1 MKEVGLMKLK
11 ITKSEIVRIVIGG
24 LFMALGN
31 IVMELM
37 NQGDLNATIEEEV
50 NKQLEEK
57 LHSEEN
63 KNDEEE
69 V

>member
-1 MKEVGLMKLK
+1 MKLK
-11 ITKSEIVRIVIGG
+11 ITKSEIARIVVGG

>member
-1 MKEVGLMKLK
+1 MKLK
-11 ITKSEIVRIVIGG
+11 ITRSEIARIIISG
-24 LFMALGN
+24 LFMAFGN

-57 LHSEEN
+57 LNSEEN

>member
-1 MKEVGLMKLK
+1 MKLK
-11 ITKSEIVRIVIGG
+11 ITKSEIARIVVGG

-50 NKQLEEK
+50 NKQIMLKEK
-57 LHSEEN
+57 FNPEEN
-63 KNDEEE
+63 KNDNDEEE

>member
-1 MKEVGLMKLK
+1 MKLK
-11 ITKSEIVRIVIGG
+11 ITKSEISRIVVGG

-57 LHSEEN
+57 LNPEEN
-63 KNDEEE
+63 KEEE

>member
-1 MKEVGLMKLK
+1 MKLK
-11 ITKSEIVRIVIGG
+11 ITRSEIARIIISG

-31 IVMELM
+31 IVMEFM

-57 LHSEEN
+57 LNSKEN

>member
-1 MKEVGLMKLK
+1 MKFK
-11 ITKSEIVRIVIGG
+11 ITKSEIARIVVGG

-50 NKQLEEK
+50 NKQIMLKEK
-57 LHSEEN
+57 FNPEEN
-63 KNDEEE
+63 KNDNDEEE

>member
-1 MKEVGLMKLK
+1 MKLK
-11 ITKSEIVRIVIGG
+11 ITKSEIARIIISG
-24 LFMALGN
+24 LFMAFGN

-57 LHSEEN
+57 LNSEEN

>member
-1 MKEVGLMKLK
+1 MKLK
-11 ITKSEIVRIVIGG
+11 ITKSEIARIVVGG

-37 NQGDLNATIEEEV
+37 NQSDLNVMIEEEV

-57 LHSEEN
+57 LNSEEN
-63 KNDEEE
+63 ENNEEE

>member
-1 MKEVGLMKLK
+1 MKLK
-11 ITKSEIVRIVIGG
+11 ITKSEIARIVIGG

-37 NQGDLNATIEEEV
+37 NQGDLNVIIEEEV

-57 LHSEEN
+57 LNSEEN
-63 KNDEEE
+63 ENDEEE